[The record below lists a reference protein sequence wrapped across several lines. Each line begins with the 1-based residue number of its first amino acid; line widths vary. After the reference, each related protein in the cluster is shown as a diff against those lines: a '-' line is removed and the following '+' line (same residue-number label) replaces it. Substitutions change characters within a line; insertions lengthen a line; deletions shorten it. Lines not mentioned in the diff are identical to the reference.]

1 MSTPAVDG
9 KVASPLYRTERV
21 IASLTMA
28 WVIILTTYMIF
39 QDHALSHT
47 SIYFLKIILAL
58 SGAVMLATL
67 PGFFDVNYS
76 IGGFSVRAAGGAAA
90 FVFIYTQSPHLPTL
104 NAADAQTPPP
114 ARESQPPPA
123 PTPLS
128 SRADGFPVLMALSIS
143 PASLL
148 PAPAHTNY
156 QGISI
161 EAGTESGSAGAGIG
175 AGAQRMSIGEAVRT
189 DISAFAATVVSYVRS
204 GLQRVKTW
212 LDIAAQRFRSGI
224 DGLLAIAKDL
234 LGLAPLADTS
244 PQLIGVLQEDGLPA
258 QLDDLTG
265 SLLDTATQPVGA
277 LLINLNQLSSSLL
290 GGLSDTA
297 GGVVAITDHSVGAL
311 LTTVQDTTHGLLEGT
326 NTLVHGT
333 TALLNSTTGDLTS
346 GLTAPIDGLTSG
358 VTSATADLVNGAAP
372 KVAATASG
380 VLQSVNAGLTQVTN
394 GINAISPSI
403 VSQID
408 PDMIAA
414 QDLPNL
420 LDVGDLGDLPSL
432 PMNVGTTANRLTD
445 GLGGGGDHGL
455 LAANKAPIL
464 QGLIGAGDSGQSVA
478 EPLCISG
485 CAGSAGPL
493 VSGLRDT
500 VGSLGT
506 GRLLGGLG
514 AGSTDS
520 GGIASSGGGPLAGPV
535 DGAGE
540 PSGGGGGLVS
550 STVKTTG
557 SLVGGVT
564 KSLRR
569 R

>member
-1 MSTPAVDG
+1 MTTPAVDG
-9 KVASPLYRTERV
+9 KVALPLYRTERV

-90 FVFIYTQSPHLPTL
+90 FVFIYTQSPT
-104 NAADAQTPPP
+104 
-114 ARESQPPPA
+114 
-123 PTPLS
+123 
-128 SRADGFPVLMALSIS
+128 SRVDGFPVLMALAIS

-148 PAPAHTNY
+148 PAADHPTY
-156 QGISI
+156 QSVSI
-161 EAGTESGSAGAGIG
+161 EADAGGQGSSASFDAGFR
-175 AGAQRMSIGEAVRT
+175 RMSIGEAVRA
-189 DISAFAATVVSYVRS
+189 DISAFAATMIRHVRS
-204 GLQRVKTW
+204 GLQHVKAW
-212 LDIAAQRFRSGI
+212 LDVAAEHIRRGM

-234 LGLAPLADTS
+234 LQLAPGADDA

-258 QLDDLTG
+258 PLDGLTG
-265 SLLDTATQPVGA
+265 SLLDMAGQSIGA
-277 LLINLNQLSSSLL
+277 LLINLNQLGTSLL
-290 GGLSDTA
+290 GGLSDTV

-311 LTTVQDTTHGLLEGT
+311 LTTVQDTTYGLLQGT

-333 TALLNSTTGDLTS
+333 TALLDGTTG
-346 GLTAPIDGLTSG
+346 GLTAPIDRLTAG
-358 VTSATADLVNGAAP
+358 VTSTTANLVDGAVP

-380 VLQSVNAGLTQVTN
+380 VLQSVNAGLTQVTTS
-394 GINAISPSI
+394 INAISPEI
-403 VSQID
+403 VSRID
-408 PDMIAA
+408 PDFIAA
-414 QDLPNL
+414 HYVPPL
-420 LDVGDLGDLPSL
+420 LDAGDLGDLQAL
-432 PMNVGTTANRLTD
+432 PDTLGATVGRLTD
-445 GLGGGGDHGL
+445 GLGGDANHRL
-455 LAANKAPIL
+455 LAADGAPVL
-464 QGLIGAGDSGQSVA
+464 QRVVGAGDLGESNSG
-478 EPLCISG
+478 PLCISG

-493 VSGLRDT
+493 ASST
-500 VGSLGT
+500 QTAGSLGT

-514 AGSTDS
+514 GGGTNA
-520 GGIASSGGGPLAGPV
+520 GGIASLGGGPSAGP
-535 DGAGE
+535 A
-540 PSGGGGGLVS
+540 GGGGEPAGGGLIS

-557 SLVGGVT
+557 SIVGGVT

>member
-1 MSTPAVDG
+1 
-9 KVASPLYRTERV
+9 
-21 IASLTMA
+21 
-28 WVIILTTYMIF
+28 
-39 QDHALSHT
+39 
-47 SIYFLKIILAL
+47 
-58 SGAVMLATL
+58 
-67 PGFFDVNYS
+67 
-76 IGGFSVRAAGGAAA
+76 
-90 FVFIYTQSPHLPTL
+90 
-104 NAADAQTPPP
+104 
-114 ARESQPPPA
+114 
-123 PTPLS
+123 
-128 SRADGFPVLMALSIS
+128 MALVIS

-161 EAGTESGSAGAGIG
+161 EAGTESAGAGIGAGIG

-189 DISAFAATVVSYVRS
+189 DISSFAATVVSYVRS

-224 DGLLAIAKDL
+224 AGLLAIAKDL

-297 GGVVAITDHSVGAL
+297 GGVVTITDHSVGAV
-311 LTTVQDTTHGLLEGT
+311 LTTVQDSTHSLLERT
-326 NTLVHGT
+326 NTLVNGT
-333 TALLNSTTGDLTS
+333 TALLDSTTGGLTS
-346 GLTAPIDGLTSG
+346 GLTAPIDALTTG
-358 VTSATADLVNGAAP
+358 VTSATADLVDSTVP
-372 KVAATASG
+372 KVAATTSG

-408 PDMIAA
+408 ADMIAA
-414 QDLPNL
+414 PDLPNL
-420 LDVGDLGDLPSL
+420 LDVGDFGGLHSL
-432 PMNVGTTANRLTD
+432 PMNVGTTVNRLTD
-445 GLGGGGDHGL
+445 GLGGGDHGL
-455 LAANKAPIL
+455 LAADRGPIL
-464 QGLIGAGDSGQSVA
+464 QGLNGAGDLRQSDA
-478 EPLCISG
+478 GPLCISG

-493 VSGLRDT
+493 VSGLGDS
-500 VGSLGT
+500 VDSLGT
-506 GRLLGGLG
+506 GRLLGGPG

-520 GGIASSGGGPLAGPV
+520 GGIASAGGPLAGPAG
-535 DGAGE
+535 GAGE
-540 PSGGGGGLVS
+540 PAGGGGGLVS
-550 STVKTTG
+550 STVKSTG
-557 SLVGGVT
+557 SIVGGVT

>member
-9 KVASPLYRTERV
+9 KVALPLYRTERV

-90 FVFIYTQSPHLPTL
+90 FVFIYTQSPNLPTL
-104 NAADAQTPPP
+104 DTERARTPPP
-114 ARESQPPPA
+114 AQERRAPPA
-123 PTPLS
+123 PAPLS
-128 SRADGFPVLMALSIS
+128 SRVDGFPVLMALAIS

-148 PAPAHTNY
+148 PAADHPTY
-156 QGISI
+156 QSVSI
-161 EAGTESGSAGAGIG
+161 EADAGGQGSSASFDAGFR
-175 AGAQRMSIGEAVRT
+175 RMSIGEAVRA
-189 DISAFAATVVSYVRS
+189 DISAFAATMIRHVRS
-204 GLQRVKTW
+204 GLQHVKAW
-212 LDIAAQRFRSGI
+212 LDVAAEHIRRGM

-234 LGLAPLADTS
+234 LQLAPGADDA

-258 QLDDLTG
+258 PLDGLTG
-265 SLLDTATQPVGA
+265 SLLDMAGQSIGA
-277 LLINLNQLSSSLL
+277 LLINLNQLGTSLL
-290 GGLSDTA
+290 GGLSDTV

-311 LTTVQDTTHGLLEGT
+311 LTTVQDTTYGLLQGT

-333 TALLNSTTGDLTS
+333 TALLDGTTG
-346 GLTAPIDGLTSG
+346 GLTAPIDRLTAG
-358 VTSATADLVNGAAP
+358 VTSTTANLVDGAVP

-380 VLQSVNAGLTQVTN
+380 VLQSVNAGLTQVTTS
-394 GINAISPSI
+394 INAISPEI
-403 VSQID
+403 VSRID
-408 PDMIAA
+408 PDFIAA
-414 QDLPNL
+414 HYVPPL
-420 LDVGDLGDLPSL
+420 LDAGDLGDLQAL
-432 PMNVGTTANRLTD
+432 PDTLGATVGRLTD
-445 GLGGGGDHGL
+445 GLGGDANHRL
-455 LAANKAPIL
+455 LAADGAPVL
-464 QGLIGAGDSGQSVA
+464 QRVVGAGDLGESNSG
-478 EPLCISG
+478 PLCISG

-493 VSGLRDT
+493 ASGLRQT
-500 VGSLGT
+500 AGSLGT
-506 GRLLGGLG
+506 GRLLGGRG
-514 AGSTDS
+514 GGGTNA
-520 GGIASSGGGPLAGPV
+520 GGIASLGGAPSAGPAGGG
-535 DGAGE
+535 GE
-540 PSGGGGGLVS
+540 PAGGGGLLS

-557 SLVGGVT
+557 SIVGGVT